1 MNMSIASASLE
12 EGLAFDTATDAVHA
26 IQDYALS
33 IGKSVK
39 VDRCSGSD
47 RRLICTSDERCGFV
61 VQVYRQRLKPESGTA
76 CYGKWYISSLDLRHS
91 ATCDSTLQLS
101 KRQIAKLPALVN
113 AVRENSKISIDALMT
128 LVEERHGISLAKKR
142 RLVYR
147 ARDLVKSGVDVGEY
161 ASAGGDASPPRRE
174 FVYRRKGVKK
184 ATPDKNPERM
194 VWLDGFVETL
204 LRERMRRHAASF
216 SQATTQAR
224 ERELWDQIQH
234 TFNLTH
240 NLSVTVV
247 QLRAK
252 FRLLQEQYSRTRG
265 EEEEAGRDASKA
277 VVYPSDWATLVQY
290 FGAESGRRSGDDQQ
304 AGVATASS
312 SNEEEGENNVD
323 SRRSQRHTHSL
334 DTTQE
339 SPLIQHA
346 SFRIRKNVTIP
357 EPSVAMES
365 PQSTAALATADTSVQ
380 DQLTTMRRLQQEMLQ
395 SVKSFQQT
403 VEQSTQVMK
412 GLQETMEQSNQVN
425 AALLEFL
432 KSRSSASISS
442 RT

>member
-1 MNMSIASASLE
+1 MSITSPSLE

-47 RRLICTSDERCGFV
+47 RRLVCTSDESCGFF

-76 CYGKWYISSLDLRHS
+76 CYGKWYISSLELRHS

-161 ASAGGDASPPRRE
+161 ASADGNASPPRRE
-174 FVYRRKGVKK
+174 FVHRRKVMKK
-184 ATPDKNPERM
+184 ATPNKNPERM

-204 LRERMRRHAASF
+204 LRERTRRHAASF

-240 NLSVTVV
+240 SLSVTVI

-252 FRLLQEQYSRTRG
+252 FRLLQEQYTRTRG
-265 EEEEAGRDASKA
+265 EEEEASRDASKA
-277 VVYPSDWATLVQY
+277 VAYPSGWATLVQY

-312 SNEEEGENNVD
+312 SNEEDDEDESNVD
-323 SRRSQRHTHSL
+323 SRRSQRRTHSL

-346 SFRIRKNVTIP
+346 SFLIRRNVTIP

-365 PQSTAALATADTSVQ
+365 PQSAAALATADASVQ
-380 DQLTTMRRLQQEMLQ
+380 EQLTTMRSLQQEVLQ
-395 SVKSFQQT
+395 SVKSFQRT

-412 GLQETMEQSNQVN
+412 GLRETMEQSNQVN
-425 AALLEFL
+425 AELLEFL
-432 KSRSSASISS
+432 KSRSSASNSGW
-442 RT
+442 T